1 MQETAVTQVAFPALT
16 PGCAGADER
25 CQTHSPLSFNCC
37 GACVSVCVC
46 AGVGVGGGGLGAV
59 KSESDHV

>member
-1 MQETAVTQVAFPALT
+1 MQEMAVTQVAFPALT

-25 CQTHSPLSFNCC
+25 CQTLSPLSFKPVILT
-37 GACVSVCVC
+37 AVVCVC
-46 AGVGVGGGGLGAV
+46 VVVEGGGV